1 MDMLVHLLDL
11 PAEEPGLT
19 ALAQAGIRIRRAMAP
34 DPLRVVDWV
43 KEHSG
48 PSAARKLL
56 PGHPGRGDPRVRL
69 L

>member
-34 DPLRVVDWV
+34 DKLRVVDWV
-43 KEHSG
+43 KAVSYTHLR
-48 PSAARKLL
+48 AQR
-56 PGHPGRGDPRVRL
+56 H
-69 L
+69 

>member
-34 DPLRVVDWV
+34 DKLRVVDWV

-48 PSAARKLL
+48 PSAA
-56 PGHPGRGDPRVRL
+56 
-69 L
+69 

>member
-34 DPLRVVDWV
+34 DQAAGGGLGEGALRPQRRR
-43 KEHSG
+43 G
-48 PSAARKLL
+48 NATYAL
-56 PGHPGRGDPRVRL
+56 PTRP
-69 L
+69 